1 MLIPDARTLRTL
13 LARFADAHVAHA
25 QHARPGT
32 EEELRDLAYTLC
44 VMTGTR
50 EVREALAAA
59 DRMLVRAEFPAAPS
73 ARTGAQAFRQDLP
86 TAA

>member
-1 MLIPDARTLRTL
+1 MLVPDLKTLRTL
-13 LARFADAHVAHA
+13 LARFADARVAHA

-50 EVREALAAA
+50 DVRDALAAA
-59 DRMLVRAEFPAAPS
+59 DHMLAPAELPATPAAS
-73 ARTGAQAFRQDLP
+73 ERSGESLP
-86 TAA
+86 MAA

>member
-44 VMTGTR
+44 VTTGTR
-50 EVREALAAA
+50 EVREALAVA
-59 DRMLVRAEFPAAPS
+59 DQMLARADLLPARA
-73 ARTGAQAFRQDLP
+73 GAQAFQQDLP